1 MSAIQD
7 EIRIAIH
14 AIWTRRWLAL
24 AVAWAVCILGW
35 LFVSQIPSRYEST
48 ARIAVQTSQLLP
60 DGMGSG
66 PNAQMQSVDQVRQT
80 LISAINLQKVVRGTD
95 LAATVSTDADVAA
108 RVAGLAQ
115 SIKIEN
121 QQDTIF
127 KLTVTQGSP
136 KLAQQVAQKLID
148 IFVESNLVG
157 DRNTTSQSLSFL
169 DRQLDERQKQL
180 QAAEAKRAQYQNQF
194 MGGLPGSGSVA
205 DRIGLARSQMAQVD
219 SDLAAAQ
226 SSVAAVQGQLA
237 ATPRTVAEG
246 GGSVG
251 PARVRLATLQGQ
263 LADAR
268 ARGFTDNHPDVIAL
282 KSQLGAAQAAARA
295 EGSGGGAGGQPNP
308 LYMSLQS
315 MAAEKQAQLASLKV
329 RKAQLQGDLDRLN
342 ASLSTNP
349 EAAAQQGA
357 IDRDYQVL
365 KDSYDQ
371 LLRQR
376 EQVALRGQA
385 QNQTDS
391 MRFSVID
398 PPTYPRAPTAP
409 NRILLLTGVFLAGLG
424 LGVGSAF
431 ALSKLRQTFTTAQS
445 LQRTMGM
452 PVIGSIGEVVTR
464 AQAEVR
470 ASRLKLFLGGTAAL
484 AAAYGMVLGIELLQ
498 RGMAA

>member
-1 MSAIQD
+1 
-7 EIRIAIH
+7 
-14 AIWTRRWLAL
+14 
-24 AVAWAVCILGW
+24 
-35 LFVSQIPSRYEST
+35 
-48 ARIAVQTSQLLP
+48 
-60 DGMGSG
+60 
-66 PNAQMQSVDQVRQT
+66 
-80 LISAINLQKVVRGTD
+80 
-95 LAATVSTDADVAA
+95 
-108 RVAGLAQ
+108 
-115 SIKIEN
+115 
-121 QQDTIF
+121 
-127 KLTVTQGSP
+127 
-136 KLAQQVAQKLID
+136 
-148 IFVESNLVG
+148 
-157 DRNTTSQSLSFL
+157 
-169 DRQLDERQKQL
+169 
-180 QAAEAKRAQYQNQF
+180 
-194 MGGLPGSGSVA
+194 
-205 DRIGLARSQMAQVD
+205 
-219 SDLAAAQ
+219 
-226 SSVAAVQGQLA
+226 
-237 ATPRTVAEG
+237 
-246 GGSVG
+246 
-251 PARVRLATLQGQ
+251 
-263 LADAR
+263 
-268 ARGFTDNHPDVIAL
+268 
-282 KSQLGAAQAAARA
+282 
-295 EGSGGGAGGQPNP
+295 
-308 LYMSLQS
+308 

-342 ASLSTNP
+342 ASLSSNP

-470 ASRLKLFLGGTAAL
+470 ANRLKLFLGGTAAL